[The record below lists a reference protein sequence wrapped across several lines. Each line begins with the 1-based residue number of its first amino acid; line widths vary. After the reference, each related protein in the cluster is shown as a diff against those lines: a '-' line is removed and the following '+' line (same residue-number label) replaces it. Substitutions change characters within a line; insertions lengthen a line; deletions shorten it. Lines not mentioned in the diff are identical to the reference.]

1 MKNFIGVGNRV
12 TLTAAAV
19 TTSGQ
24 PVLTGSLFGIAENA
38 AAIGE
43 PLVLVMNGI
52 YDLTKTASPPKASS
66 APSPPGT
73 RAFSTTK
80 FCRSL
85 SVTVRKLRRFRET
98 KASVNKEA
106 SPILPSPMPHSRR
119 NQRRLRGRPRSVKG
133 WDWQFIRKNDE
144 GRMTE

>member
-24 PVLTGSLFGIAENA
+24 PVLIGSLFGIAENA

-52 YDLTKTASPPKASS
+52 YDLTKTASQAWTVGQLIYWDVATSRVTNVVATNKLIGVAVLAVEAGAGEIVGRVRLTAAS
-66 APSPPGT
+66 A
-73 RAFSTTK
+73 
-80 FCRSL
+80 
-85 SVTVRKLRRFRET
+85 
-98 KASVNKEA
+98 N
-106 SPILPSPMPHSRR
+106 
-119 NQRRLRGRPRSVKG
+119 
-133 WDWQFIRKNDE
+133 
-144 GRMTE
+144 

>member
-43 PLVLVMNGI
+43 PVVLVIIGI
-52 YDLTKTASPPKASS
+52 YDLTKTASQAWTVGQLIYWDVATS
-66 APSPPGT
+66 
-73 RAFSTTK
+73 R
-80 FCRSL
+80 
-85 SVTVRKLRRFRET
+85 VTNVVAINKLVGVAVLAVGAGAGEIVGRVRLT
-98 KASVNKEA
+98 AAIAN
-106 SPILPSPMPHSRR
+106 
-119 NQRRLRGRPRSVKG
+119 
-133 WDWQFIRKNDE
+133 
-144 GRMTE
+144 